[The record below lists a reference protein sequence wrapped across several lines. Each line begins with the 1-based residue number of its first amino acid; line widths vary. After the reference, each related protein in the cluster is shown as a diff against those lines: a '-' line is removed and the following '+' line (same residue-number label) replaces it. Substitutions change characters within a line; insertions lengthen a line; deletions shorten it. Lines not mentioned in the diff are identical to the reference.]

1 MGITERT
8 LYNYM
13 HDEVFQKE
21 YQEKIEEIIKDS
33 DAKTK
38 EAGLKAINHLIS
50 VIEDQELDA
59 ITKIKADAYSIVASD
74 IYQSIGNI
82 LKNSSTSNSTDVSFN
97 FTYVV
102 PDSNKVLKPT
112 LSSSYWNPNHI
123 YNQYTIS
130 YIDFEH
136 SSIKVSPYSIK

>member
-1 MGITERT
+1 MQYCNILIGLYKRFVIIEVHGVIKMTDTQRRKIISVLISSPTRKEACERLGITERT

-59 ITKIKADAYSIVASD
+59 ITKIKADRL
-74 IYQSIGNI
+74 I
-82 LKNSSTSNSTDVSFN
+82 LEHLAKMIDCE
-97 FTYVV
+97 
-102 PDSNKVLKPT
+102 NK
-112 LSSSYWNPNHI
+112 YW
-123 YNQYTIS
+123 
-130 YIDFEH
+130 
-136 SSIKVSPYSIK
+136 